1 MSLLDII
8 IIVGI
13 SSILLCAVFYV
24 FRRAENVIRER
35 VEAYC
40 EIYHFWHTESL
51 LIQKQAFLNSEEVD
65 QWEREQVQAINMIL
79 AQRSKATS
87 GPK

>member
-13 SSILLCAVFYV
+13 FAILLCAVFCV

-35 VEAYC
+35 VEGYC
-40 EIYHFWHTESL
+40 EQYHFWHTNSL
-51 LIQKQAFLNSEEVD
+51 LIQKQAYLSAEDMD
-65 QWEREQVQAINMIL
+65 QFEREKVQAINMIL